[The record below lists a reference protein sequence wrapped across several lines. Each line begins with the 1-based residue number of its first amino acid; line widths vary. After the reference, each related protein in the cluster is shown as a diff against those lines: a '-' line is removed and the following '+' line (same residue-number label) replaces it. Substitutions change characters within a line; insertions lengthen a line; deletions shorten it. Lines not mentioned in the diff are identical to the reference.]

1 MSLFGERDK
10 EQQGQAEP
18 SERSELSENLEV
30 LRQLPIFKN
39 IPFEIIKLYAYTA
52 QRRRYREGD
61 YIFRQGEP
69 ASRAHVILSGEIRL
83 SGGRDGQQFEM
94 QVLKQMGFFGYMSLL
109 ADFEWP
115 LSSQALTDAE
125 LLILNRESFRKI
137 MTRYPEQCILIV
149 EKLVQMRI
157 QRMHEHMGMLMD
169 RIAAIGS

>member
-1 MSLFGERDK
+1 MSSLEKNGRQ
-10 EQQGQAEP
+10 QQGMADP
-18 SERSELSENLEV
+18 PERSELSENLEV

-69 ASRAHVILSGEIRL
+69 ASRAHVILSGEVRL
-83 SGGRDGQQFEM
+83 SGGRNDQPFEL
-94 QVLKQMGFFGYMSLL
+94 QVLKRMGFFGYMSLL

-115 LSSQALTDAE
+115 LSSMAATDTE